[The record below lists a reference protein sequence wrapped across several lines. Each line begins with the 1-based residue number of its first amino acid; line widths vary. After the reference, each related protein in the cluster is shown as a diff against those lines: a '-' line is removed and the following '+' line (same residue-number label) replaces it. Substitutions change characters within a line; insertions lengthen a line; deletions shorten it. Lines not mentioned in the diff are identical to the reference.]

1 MSRSIWSIFER
12 TSASASGAWV
22 VTGVVLGAAA
32 ALALGAA
39 AALADPLFFGDF
51 LLGLLAI
58 GIP

>member
-12 TSASASGAWV
+12 TSASASGARV
-22 VTGVVLGAAA
+22 GTGVVLDA
-32 ALALGAA
+32 ALPLGAA
-39 AALADPLFFGDF
+39 AALADAPFFGDF